1 MAVRRVT
8 RTFDDLATWFAEYSE
23 GIGQGA
29 LLIPAGTVEGELAPE
44 VRIDLVVPL
53 IGRVGPITGQVVHRS
68 ADGGVALRL
77 PKLDVEGRKKLAKVD
92 AVIDEVREWLLSQ
105 GRLQVGTG
113 QVDARDARIAEL
125 EQELQD
131 ARQLLAEAEEL
142 LDQVEESGD
151 GETRAR
157 RGRGFKVP
165 DLRGVPPTI
174 GGSMTDRSLRDAMV
188 QLAVDRV
195 TGLLTVAQ
203 PDGTVRYGFW
213 SKGGP
218 VGWRTEPMREEEVL
232 GVLLYRAKQVSKQQL
247 QESLQLMEQSGQ
259 RQGEAFIE
267 MNVMTYPQLI
277 MVLGKQVEYLLQRV
291 MAQRAGEW
299 TFHVL
304 PKLPERFL
312 PVPLPVPT
320 LLFRALFQHMSS
332 QPAEEVSALLR
343 PKLDRYLSFP
353 EEVVG
358 ILTDMRLSK
367 PERKLIEVMH
377 SDQWRTR
384 ELFSVSPLS
393 RAKTTAT
400 LLALDDLGFLQFD
413 EREDVAK
420 VLARNMANIR
430 RKRIQTVSAS
440 HFDILEVHW
449 ICLPHEVD
457 QAYKRLK
464 GDYDPSRFDGLPP
477 ESLTDI
483 ETIRASLDKA
493 HARLKPDRGRREYR
507 REIIEEDIIL
517 QSAELLSK
525 QGEMAIMRH
534 DRRDATACYGKA
546 LELVPRNPAYRDG
559 LQRST
564 TLA

>member
-1 MAVRRVT
+1 MALRRVT
-8 RTFDDLATWFAEYSE
+8 RTFEDLATWFAEYPE

-29 LLIPAGTVEGELAPE
+29 LLIPAGTVDGELAPE
-44 VRIDLVVPL
+44 VRVDLIVPL
-53 IGRVGPITGQVVHRS
+53 IGRVGPITGQVVHRG
-68 ADGGVALRL
+68 ADGSVALRL
-77 PKLDVEGRKKLAKVD
+77 PKLDVEGRKKLAQID
-92 AVIDEVREWLLSQ
+92 RVIEEVREWLLSQ
-105 GRLQVGTG
+105 GDLQVGSG
-113 QVDARDARIAEL
+113 EADDRDARIEEL
-125 EQELQD
+125 EQDLQG

-142 LDQVEESGD
+142 LDQVDETGD
-151 GETRAR
+151 GEPRAR
-157 RGRGFKVP
+157 RGRGFRVP

-195 TGLLTVAQ
+195 TGLLTVTQ

-218 VGWRTEPMREEEVL
+218 VGWRTEPMREDEVL
-232 GVLLYRAKQVSKQQL
+232 GVLLYRAKQVTKEQL
-247 QESLQLMEQSGQ
+247 QDSLQLMEQSGQ

-291 MAQRAGEW
+291 MSQRVGEW

-304 PKLPERFL
+304 QKLPERFL

-332 QPAEEVSALLR
+332 RPAEEIGTLLR

-353 EEVVG
+353 TDVVD
-358 ILTDMRLSK
+358 IITDMKLNK
-367 PERKLIEVMH
+367 LERKLIQVM
-377 SDQWRTR
+377 SADQWRTR

-413 EREDVAK
+413 EREDEEK
-420 VLARNMANIR
+420 VLARNVANIK
-430 RKRIQTVSAS
+430 RKRLQTASAS

-449 ICLPHEVD
+449 ICLPHEVE
-457 QAYKRLK
+457 QAHKRLT
-464 GDYDPSRFDGLPP
+464 GHYDPARFANLPP
-477 ESLTDI
+477 ESLKDL
-483 ETIRASLDKA
+483 ETIRERLDQA
-493 HARLKPDRGRREYR
+493 HAKLKPDRGRREYR
-507 REIIEEDIIL
+507 RDIIEEDIIV
-517 QSAELLSK
+517 QSAELLGK

-559 LQRST
+559 LQRAT
-564 TLA
+564 TLG